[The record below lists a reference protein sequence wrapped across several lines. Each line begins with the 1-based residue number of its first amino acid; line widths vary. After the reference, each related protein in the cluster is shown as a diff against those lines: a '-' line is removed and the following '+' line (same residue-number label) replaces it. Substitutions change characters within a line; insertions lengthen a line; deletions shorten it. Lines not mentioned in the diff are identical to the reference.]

1 MTSTKSPNN
10 NSKMLRLS
18 SGNQLHPSCFLT
30 FYREND
36 DERLPDGYNPDEA
49 YVDDDIDADNVDV
62 SASEGSGDDLDDH
75 VDKDYEA
82 RPELDRYDES
92 GIDDNEQQMIDAE
105 ARRLAERQN
114 DMLRRV
120 KDRG

>member
-1 MTSTKSPNN
+1 MH
-10 NSKMLRLS
+10 RLS
-18 SGNQLHPSCFLT
+18 SGNQKFTIVSKRLCS
-30 FYREND
+30 END
-36 DERLPDGYNPDEA
+36 DDRLPDGYNPDEA

-75 VDKDYEA
+75 VEKDYEA

-105 ARRLAERQN
+105 ARRLAEREN
-114 DMLRRV
+114 DMLRRL